1 MWRDDLRGLWF
12 IALKDM
18 KTYYLKPPAIS
29 WGIVFPTAWILA
41 FYLRNPHNFA
51 DLVPGLIAM
60 TVLFSTTAM
69 EVVVINFELRL
80 GSLERLILAPIS
92 LPSVLIGKVLGGT
105 IFGLLIT
112 TLVSLVSILGLR
124 LFQTNVL
131 LLLLI
136 LVPSSIVFSAMGSLL
151 CVLVKEIFEAQTL
164 ANIPRFIMI
173 FICGVFYPITSLP
186 PILYHISY
194 LFPLTYTV
202 DGLVQSLGMPGNIP
216 IGVDILVLFAFI
228 PILILPATRL
238 LARQFV

>member
-1 MWRDDLRGLWF
+1 MWRDNLRGIWY

-18 KTYYLKPPAIS
+18 RTYYLKPPAIS
-29 WGIVFPTAWILA
+29 WGIIFPVAWILA

-51 DLVPGLIAM
+51 DLAPGLIAM

-69 EVVVINFELRL
+69 EVVVINFELRI
-80 GSLERLILAPIS
+80 GSLERLILAPIN

-112 TLVSLVSILGLR
+112 FVVSLISILGLR
-124 LFQTNVL
+124 LFHTNVL
-131 LLLLI
+131 YLLLI

-164 ANIPRFIMI
+164 ANIPRFLMT

-186 PILYHISY
+186 PVLYQISY
-194 LFPLTYTV
+194 ILPLTYTV
-202 DGLVQSLGMPGNIP
+202 DGLRQSLGVVGNIP

-228 PILILPATRL
+228 PVLLLPATKL
-238 LARQFV
+238 LARQFA